1 MSDSVH
7 YGHHEPNLVDSSVRH
22 GYVVRT
28 VGSSLFRLEFTR
40 QPRRKSLCD
49 RLLFVYF
56 RWSVLDALRLLAAR
70 QTAHAEDVAV
80 FCAGWLPV
88 VLLREIPT
96 ASTSQTA
103 RALFLSQ
110 RWSGVRVVRRA
121 LPIPDASE
129 VS

>member
-7 YGHHEPNLVDSSVRH
+7 YGHHAPNLVDSSVRH

-88 VLLREIPT
+88 VR
-96 ASTSQTA
+96 SCDY
-103 RALFLSQ
+103 
-110 RWSGVRVVRRA
+110 SGANGAHVDNA
-121 LPIPDASE
+121 KQLYPDAETIRTAPYS
-129 VS
+129 VPGRLLS